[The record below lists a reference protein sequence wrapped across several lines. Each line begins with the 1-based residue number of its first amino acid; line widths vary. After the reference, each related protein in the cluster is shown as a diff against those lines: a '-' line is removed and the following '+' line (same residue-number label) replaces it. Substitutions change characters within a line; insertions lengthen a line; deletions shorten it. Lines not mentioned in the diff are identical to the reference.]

1 MKILKVEVGKEPYEK
16 EIAHDLESIQREV
29 EGLFEPVYLESK
41 VVLCCNEEGKING
54 MKPNRR
60 VGRDIICGPFFLA
73 GIDREGERSSLSEE
87 KLKEYSKLFHEPEQF
102 SGNEPE
108 LEPRMSFYL
117 M

>member
-16 EIAHDLESIQREV
+16 EIVAGLESIQEEV
-29 EGLFEPVYLESK
+29 EGLFQPLYLEAK

-73 GIDREGERSSLSEE
+73 GLDKEGELTSLSDD

-108 LEPRMSFYL
+108 LEPRMTFYS